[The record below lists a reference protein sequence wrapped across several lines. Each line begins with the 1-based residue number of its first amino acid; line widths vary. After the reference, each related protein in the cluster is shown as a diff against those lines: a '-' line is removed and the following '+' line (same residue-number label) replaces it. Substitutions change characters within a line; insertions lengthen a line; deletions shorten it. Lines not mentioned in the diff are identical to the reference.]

1 MSQYFPKEYS
11 SFDRNVKTKIGQSN
25 YAKKAELK
33 GATGIDTSTLASKTD
48 LACLNTKVDYLYLD
62 KLKTILADLSKLR
75 NVVSNDVVKKIVHE
89 RFITKVSAIDTK
101 KTITGG
107 LVTKLQC
114 NSDKQSLEKNIG
126 DADKKIPNTS
136 GL

>member
-33 GATGIDTSTLASKTD
+33 GATDIDTSTLASKTD
-48 LACLNTKVDYLYLD
+48 LPCLNTKVDYLYLD
-62 KLKTILADLSKLR
+62 KPKTILADLSKLR

-89 RFITKVSAIDTK
+89 RLLPKYYINHYWWISH
-101 KTITGG
+101 
-107 LVTKLQC
+107 
-114 NSDKQSLEKNIG
+114 
-126 DADKKIPNTS
+126 
-136 GL
+136 

>member
-33 GATGIDTSTLASKTD
+33 GATDIDTSTLASKTD
-48 LACLNTKVDYLYLD
+48 LPCLNTKVDYLYLD
-62 KLKTILADLSKLR
+62 KPKTILADLSKLR

-89 RFITKVSAIDTK
+89 RLLPKSVLLTLRKPL
-101 KTITGG
+101 
-107 LVTKLQC
+107 LV
-114 NSDKQSLEKNIG
+114 D
-126 DADKKIPNTS
+126 
-136 GL
+136 